1 MSELTIAAVSAPFGR
16 DLDQALA
23 DIEVILTDAR
33 AAGAGLVVLPEAAL
47 GGYLHDL
54 SGGAPGTTADL
65 PPALDLDGP
74 VVRRVAELAGDLVVC
89 VGFCE
94 SDGTRR
100 YNSAACVHEGAVL
113 GSHRKVHLPLR
124 EDASYD
130 AGEVFEAFA
139 TPVGRL
145 GMMICYDKAFPESG
159 RLLAIDGAEIIACL
173 SAWPGSRTA
182 PAATLADD
190 RWTHRFDLYD
200 RAGALQNQ
208 LVWASAN
215 QSGSFGD
222 LRFVGSAKV
231 VGPGGDVLA
240 ATSTEGGV
248 ALASIDVEAAIDGAR
263 RGMSHLRD
271 RRPDRYGA
279 LAVDAA
285 SPSTSR
291 SSSPSASSDDD
302 RSLAEVRA

>member
-1 MSELTIAAVSAPFGR
+1 MGELTIAAVSAPFGR
-16 DLDQALA
+16 DLDRAFA
-23 DIEVILTDAR
+23 DIEVVLDDVR

-47 GGYLHDL
+47 GGYLTDL
-54 SGGAPGTTADL
+54 SGGVPGTTPDL

-74 VVRRVAELAGDLVVC
+74 VLRRMAELAGELVVC

-94 SDGTRR
+94 SDGTHRF
-100 YNSAACVHEGAVL
+100 NSAACVHDGAVL
-113 GSHRKVHLPLR
+113 GAHRKVHLPLR

-159 RLLAIDGAEIIACL
+159 RLLALDGAEIIACL

-182 PAATLADD
+182 PAATLAED

-208 LVWASAN
+208 LVWVSAN
-215 QSGSFGD
+215 QSGTFGD

-248 ALASIDVEAAIDGAR
+248 AVATVDVDSAIEEAR

-279 LAVDAA
+279 LASGAA
-285 SPSTSR
+285 SP
-291 SSSPSASSDDD
+291 D
-302 RSLAEVRA
+302 RSLAEVPG

>member
-1 MSELTIAAVSAPFGR
+1 MTELTIAAVSAPFGR
-16 DLDQALA
+16 DLDQGLA
-23 DIEVILTDAR
+23 DIEAILDDAR
-33 AAGAGLVVLPEAAL
+33 ASGAALVVLPEAAL

-54 SGGAPGTTADL
+54 SGGAPGTTPDL

-74 VVRRVAELAGDLVVC
+74 VLRRVAELAGDLVVC

-94 SDGTRR
+94 SDGTHR
-100 YNSAACVHEGAVL
+100 YNSAACVHDGAVL

-130 AGEVFEAFA
+130 AGEGFQAFA

-145 GMMICYDKAFPESG
+145 GMLICYDKAFPESG
-159 RLLAIDGAEIIACL
+159 RLLALDGADIIACL

-182 PAATLADD
+182 PAATLAED

-208 LVWASAN
+208 VVWASAN
-215 QSGSFGD
+215 QSGTFGD

-240 ATSTEGGV
+240 ATGTDGGTAIATV
-248 ALASIDVEAAIDGAR
+248 DVDAAIEEAR

-279 LAVDAA
+279 LAVGATTALTTA
-285 SPSTSR
+285 S
-291 SSSPSASSDDD
+291 DG
-302 RSLAEVRA
+302 RSLAEVRS